1 MKLAA
6 RLLQTPA
13 GSIVRDENME
23 VMVHNVT
30 HGDMFVRVR
39 DPHSSASSPSRF
51 LARPAF
57 SKQAPLSAALLA
69 ALDRADAP
77 GGLITAASTQGNE
90 HALGLDLSS
99 SGGAGVPIGSWPD
112 LMLRREQGG
121 SYDSSSAPASSSS
134 SADAALGTGKVDGG
148 IASSSSSFSS
158 STADVAS
165 ENVKVDAATLSSAA
179 GPPEATAILFPSM
192 SLLLS
197 TWLKTC
203 VAPDSG
209 GGEGKAAD
217 YRNSPSAVPR
227 TRNNRL
233 LLLISG
239 AADPSNPLQTAEGNS
254 TRATA
259 LLLQR
264 FVELSTDSGVRVLC
278 IHQDNNGLFRY
289 DDNIAFVNSQLKPVL
304 DTSRRR
310 LAALYGNEW
319 GDHLRVTIALTTG
332 APARI
337 SAVSAGLREY
347 HPDCLHVRWG
357 ETEGRLGRQRLTD
370 TVETTGE
377 TETHPVPPPKPPP
390 KRSPSD
396 VAIENVPEVLAA
408 RRTGR
413 RLRGLLRHRDEPTHS
428 PLAPRP
434 HHSLPRRRDGSAS
447 GPRGKG
453 AAVRRPRARH
463 VLAAEE

>member
-39 DPHSSASSPSRF
+39 DPHSSTSRF

-69 ALDRADAP
+69 ALDRAEAH

-90 HALGLDLSS
+90 HALGLNLLST
-99 SGGAGVPIGSWPD
+99 GGAGVPIGSWPD

-121 SYDSSSAPASSSS
+121 SSASSSSSS
-134 SADAALGTGKVDGG
+134 SADAALGTGKVDGE
-148 IASSSSSFSS
+148 IASSSSSSS
-158 STADVAS
+158 SAVAAS

-179 GPPEATAILFPSM
+179 GPPEATGILFPSM

-209 GGEGKAAD
+209 DGEGKAAD
-217 YRNSPSAVPR
+217 YRNSPAAVPR

-233 LLLISG
+233 VLLISG
-239 AADPSNPLQTAEGNS
+239 AADPSNPLHTAEGNS

-264 FVELSTDSGVRVLC
+264 FVELSTDCGVRVLC

-310 LAALYGNEW
+310 LAALY
-319 GDHLRVTIALTTG
+319 V
-332 APARI
+332 
-337 SAVSAGLREY
+337 
-347 HPDCLHVRWG
+347 CLLLVG
-357 ETEGRLGRQRLTD
+357 F
-370 TVETTGE
+370 
-377 TETHPVPPPKPPP
+377 PPPFFTFYN
-390 KRSPSD
+390 SSNSSFIISGT
-396 VAIENVPEVLAA
+396 AMSGA
-408 RRTGR
+408 T
-413 RLRGLLRHRDEPTHS
+413 TC
-428 PLAPRP
+428 
-434 HHSLPRRRDGSAS
+434 GS
-447 GPRGKG
+447 R
-453 AAVRRPRARH
+453 
-463 VLAAEE
+463 